1 MHVFKM
7 RSAKAYR
14 YQSLSLLWR
23 LVPCT
28 FLALLCLYF
37 YPHFNNSSPPTD
49 PHPYSS
55 YITYNPSLSA
65 PVLFPPPS
73 YSGILLAEKHKAPL
87 LALSPNSEK
96 DKGYKK
102 ECDYFKGKWV
112 PDRRGPLYNGT
123 TCGDTIQ
130 NTHNCM
136 TNGRPDMGYLY
147 WRWKPRRCNLPR
159 ER

>member
-87 LALSPNSEK
+87 LALSPNS
-96 DKGYKK
+96 GR
-102 ECDYFKGKWV
+102 
-112 PDRRGPLYNGT
+112 DRITKYTRQIPRDLYA
-123 TCGDTIQ
+123 CIIQ
-130 NTHNCM
+130 TSIMEHE
-136 TNGRPDMGYLY
+136 DVLQ
-147 WRWKPRRCNLPR
+147 LL
-159 ER
+159 